1 MICFVELSVF
11 PSVFS
16 GASPTTC
23 SSTCVSRIR
32 RDGRVEWCCKVT
44 APKCS
49 ATCFPCRLRAYAPAA
64 EEAWCSG
71 TASPIPWW
79 ILSVVLRKG
88 KWVLLF
94 SLPSSVGGGI
104 TLWQWHHLMHLV
116 VQIGH
121 FQTIFAVTANFI
133 NDAAAH
139 NFTSHVTDKFL
150 LKQGLTHSV
159 LGDAAYLPADV
170 SLTME
175 AILSE
180 SLLGLKCVFLL
191 CFSFLP
197 SSAQRVQNPDWQGEG
212 LHEGAVLCRERTG
225 SVWPS

>member
-1 MICFVELSVF
+1 MTYFVGLCVF
-11 PSVFS
+11 PPVFS

-23 SSTCVSRIR
+23 SSACVSRIH
-32 RDGRVEWCCKVT
+32 RDGRVEWSCRVT

-49 ATCFPCRLRAYAPAA
+49 ATCFPCRLGAYGPCCI
-64 EEAWCSG
+64 EEAWSSG
-71 TASPIPWW
+71 TVSPIPWR

-121 FQTIFAVTANFI
+121 FQTIFAVTANFL

-139 NFTSHVTDKFL
+139 NFTSHITDKFL

-159 LGDAAYLPADV
+159 LEDAAYLPADKSSTIRSSIV
-170 SLTME
+170 GKSLWT
-175 AILSE
+175 
-180 SLLGLKCVFLL
+180 
-191 CFSFLP
+191 
-197 SSAQRVQNPDWQGEG
+197 
-212 LHEGAVLCRERTG
+212 
-225 SVWPS
+225 